1 MGWDGLGIGLVQVE
15 RSVPA
20 IGWDRPLSY
29 AASNRSIK
37 LGAAA
42 SHPEQIVWRVM
53 LVMMYGNVLT
63 SGARESRGGGAAR
76 EKPERSQ
83 GSSTEWRAGEDEQE
97 MKRTS
102 EQGRCWRPGMR
113 PMRSH
118 RWFVGWFG

>member
-1 MGWDGLGIGLVQVE
+1 MRFLVRFLLFIFIFFNDNDGLLLQCLY
-15 RSVPA
+15 R
-20 IGWDRPLSY
+20 
-29 AASNRSIK
+29 
-37 LGAAA
+37 
-42 SHPEQIVWRVM
+42 RVM